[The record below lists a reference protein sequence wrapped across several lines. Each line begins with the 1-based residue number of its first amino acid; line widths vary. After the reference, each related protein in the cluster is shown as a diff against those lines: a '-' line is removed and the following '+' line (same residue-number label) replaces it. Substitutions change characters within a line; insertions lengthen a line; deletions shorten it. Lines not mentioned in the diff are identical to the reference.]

1 MRKEEWNMI
10 PKSAPPVG
18 RNCSGCGRKTG
29 FMNSGNFRV
38 NANGSRIDVWLI
50 YRCEKCGTSW
60 NMDIYSRTPLT
71 AIDKGQYES
80 FLWFWEAETAD
91 LKYRNIWKY
100 CSQNTGMKV
109 RVGGAMGD
117 KFLIRKDIDA
127 YMADLKR
134 WLLEAEEVK
143 LEEMTGFFAAR
154 VDQYE
159 EHMAIWKKAYRH
171 MGMLVPKGIQTLL
184 DLGCGTG
191 LELEDILC
199 SQPRLH
205 VTGIDLSSDMLGKL
219 QEKFPQVKTIC
230 ADYFSCEL
238 GEKTFDAAVS
248 FETLHHF
255 KPEKKKLL
263 FEKIRRSL
271 KPGGIYI

>member
-1 MRKEEWNMI
+1 
-10 PKSAPPVG
+10 
-18 RNCSGCGRKTG
+18 
-29 FMNSGNFRV
+29 
-38 NANGSRIDVWLI
+38 
-50 YRCEKCGTSW
+50 
-60 NMDIYSRTPLT
+60 
-71 AIDKGQYES
+71 
-80 FLWFWEAETAD
+80 
-91 LKYRNIWKY
+91 
-100 CSQNTGMKV
+100 
-109 RVGGAMGD
+109 MGD

-199 SQPRLH
+199 SQPGLH

-271 KPGGIYI
+271 KPGGIYIQADYLAACGEEERLLMDFCSRKRAQQGIPENVFIHFDTPLTAEHEMELMRCAGFGCVEWGGCIEGAAFLTATAEESK

>member
-1 MRKEEWNMI
+1 M
-10 PKSAPPVG
+10 
-18 RNCSGCGRKTG
+18 
-29 FMNSGNFRV
+29 
-38 NANGSRIDVWLI
+38 
-50 YRCEKCGTSW
+50 
-60 NMDIYSRTPLT
+60 
-71 AIDKGQYES
+71 
-80 FLWFWEAETAD
+80 
-91 LKYRNIWKY
+91 
-100 CSQNTGMKV
+100 

-171 MGMLVPKGIQTLL
+171 MG
-184 DLGCGTG
+184 
-191 LELEDILC
+191 
-199 SQPRLH
+199 
-205 VTGIDLSSDMLGKL
+205 KL

-230 ADYFSCEL
+230 ADCFSCEL

-255 KPEKKKLL
+255 KPENVFIHFDTPLTAEHEMEL
-263 FEKIRRSL
+263 IRCAGFGCVEW
-271 KPGGIYI
+271 GGCIEGAAFLTATAEESK

>member
-1 MRKEEWNMI
+1 M
-10 PKSAPPVG
+10 
-18 RNCSGCGRKTG
+18 
-29 FMNSGNFRV
+29 
-38 NANGSRIDVWLI
+38 
-50 YRCEKCGTSW
+50 
-60 NMDIYSRTPLT
+60 
-71 AIDKGQYES
+71 
-80 FLWFWEAETAD
+80 
-91 LKYRNIWKY
+91 
-100 CSQNTGMKV
+100 
-109 RVGGAMGD
+109 GGAIGD

-199 SQPRLH
+199 SQPGLH

-263 FEKIRRSL
+263 MDFCSRKRAQQRIQENVFIHFDTLLTAEHEMELMRCAGFGCVEW
-271 KPGGIYI
+271 GGCIEGAAFLTATAEESK